1 MAKNNNST
9 SGAVQLSNQALLG
22 DQINDLS
29 DQKSSAIGKAVMLIV
44 LAAACMLSGGAA
56 KLGLL
61 GNTAATMGVMGLS
74 TATLFLCLSPVI
86 AAFGI
91 IGFRHAGQLTNEI
104 AAKQRQRDSSKETRG
119 SGRISI
125 EQGSPAM
132 STAAGPAKA
141 AQPSST
147 VSAPPMPAN
156 SNAPKTPPKTRPE
169 RS

>member
-9 SGAVQLSNQALLG
+9 SGAVQLSNQGLLG
-22 DQINDLS
+22 DQINDLT

-44 LAAACMLSGGAA
+44 FAAACMLSGGAA

-132 STAAGPAKA
+132 STAGPAKT

-147 VSAPPMPAN
+147 APAPSASTA
-156 SNAPKTPPKTRPE
+156 SKTPPKTRPE